1 MVIRI
6 AWNLGNEM
14 APVPISEFI
23 IVLLQWH
30 NSWYTKVQLFYERAK
45 RRCFFHYCRVIFDMV
60 HHKSAIYEFPDSVI
74 RPFPLLVCEGSTSAL
89 ESWKV
94 GAASRFGLNL
104 PPAESIQPENL
115 SPFNVCTQKCRRQRK
130 WTTDENVD
138 KDKQT
143 AYKRVLTLITH
154 LYAVLVS
161 IHRGTIILQ
170 QMNIGQA
177 VNFTPSKNIEG
188 IYPLLLS
195 RCLPLYSRFNACS
208 ISLRLYRTLPPR
220 T

>member
-1 MVIRI
+1 MYNSS
-6 AWNLGNEM
+6 WNKGTTFLWTNKK
-14 APVPISEFI
+14 AVLFS
-23 IVLLQWH
+23 LLQCNIWIWSII
-30 NSWYTKVQLFYERAK
+30 NLRY
-45 RRCFFHYCRVIFDMV
+45 
-60 HHKSAIYEFPDSVI
+60 YEFSDSVI
-74 RPFPLLVCEGSTSAL
+74 RSFPLLVCEGSTSAL

-94 GAASRFGLNL
+94 GAASRFGQNL

-143 AYKRVLTLITH
+143 AYKRVLTLITI

-161 IHRGTIILQ
+161 IHRATIILH

-177 VNFTPSKNIEG
+177 VNFTPSKNIDG

-208 ISLRLYRTLPPR
+208 ISLRLYRTLPPS

>member
-1 MVIRI
+1 MYNSS
-6 AWNLGNEM
+6 WNKGTTFLWTSKRT
-14 APVPISEFI
+14 VHFS
-23 IVLLQWH
+23 LLQDKIWFGL
-30 NSWYTKVQLFYERAK
+30 SSI
-45 RRCFFHYCRVIFDMV
+45 CD
-60 HHKSAIYEFPDSVI
+60 IYEFSDSVI

-104 PPAESIQPENL
+104 PPTKSIQPENL

-130 WTTDENVD
+130 WATDENVEE
-138 KDKQT
+138 DKQT

-161 IHRGTIILQ
+161 IHKGTIILQ

-177 VNFTPSKNIEG
+177 VNFTPSKNIDRF
-188 IYPLLLS
+188 I
-195 RCLPLYSRFNACS
+195 RCYSSGACRCIPVS
-208 ISLRLYRTLPPR
+208 KPAQSHFACRELCHRAHSKGVFRYCDTRSMSFGWL
-220 T
+220 

>member
-1 MVIRI
+1 MSKKAR
-6 AWNLGNEM
+6 LF
-14 APVPISEFI
+14 S
-23 IVLLQWH
+23 LLQGNNLVYH
-30 NSWYTKVQLFYERAK
+30 QF
-45 RRCFFHYCRVIFDMV
+45 
-60 HHKSAIYEFPDSVI
+60 AIYEFPDSVI
-74 RPFPLLVCEGSTSAL
+74 RPFPLLVCEGSTIAF

-94 GAASRFGLNL
+94 GAASRFGRNL

-115 SPFNVCTQKCRRQRK
+115 SPFNVCTRKCRRQRK

-154 LYAVLVS
+154 LYAVLAS
-161 IHRGTIILQ
+161 IHRGAIILH

-188 IYPLLLS
+188 IYPLLFI
-195 RCLPLYSRFNACS
+195 RCLPLYSRFSACS
-208 ISLRLYRTLPPR
+208 ISLRL
-220 T
+220 

>member
-1 MVIRI
+1 MYNSS
-6 AWNLGNEM
+6 WNKGTTFLWTSKRT
-14 APVPISEFI
+14 VHFS
-23 IVLLQWH
+23 LLQDKIW
-30 NSWYTKVQLFYERAK
+30 FG
-45 RRCFFHYCRVIFDMV
+45 
-60 HHKSAIYEFPDSVI
+60 
-74 RPFPLLVCEGSTSAL
+74 LLSICDIMYISP
-89 ESWKV
+89 WKLK
-94 GAASRFGLNL
+94 GRAASRFGLNL
-104 PPAESIQPENL
+104 PPTESIQPENL

-130 WTTDENVD
+130 WATDENVD
-138 KDKQT
+138 KDEQT

-154 LYAVLVS
+154 LYAALVS

-170 QMNIGQA
+170 QLNIGQA

-208 ISLRLYRTLPPR
+208 ISLRLYRTLPPS

>member
-1 MVIRI
+1 MRKVQER
-6 AWNLGNEM
+6 GNEL
-14 APVPISEFI
+14 ATILISTY
-23 IVLLQWH
+23 LRDLHWCTTH
-30 NSWYTKVQLFYERAK
+30 LGTKVQLFYERAK
-45 RRCFFHYCRVIFDMV
+45 RWCFFHYCRVIFEFGL
-60 HHKSAIYEFPDSVI
+60 SSIAIYEFPDSVI
-74 RPFPLLVCEGSTSAL
+74 RPFPLLVCESSTSAL

-94 GAASRFGLNL
+94 GAARRFGLNH
-104 PPAESIQPENL
+104 PPGESLQPATL
-115 SPFNVCTQKCRRQRK
+115 STFNVCTQKCRRQRK

-177 VNFTPSKNIEG
+177 VNFTPSKNIEC
-188 IYPLLLS
+188 LS
-195 RCLPLYSRFNACS
+195 AV
-208 ISLRLYRTLPPR
+208 IH
-220 T
+220 

>member
-1 MVIRI
+1 MYNSS
-6 AWNLGNEM
+6 WNKGTTFLWTSKK
-14 APVPISEFI
+14 AVLFS
-23 IVLLQWH
+23 LLQCNIWIWSII
-30 NSWYTKVQLFYERAK
+30 NLRYYELT
-45 RRCFFHYCRVIFDMV
+45 
-60 HHKSAIYEFPDSVI
+60 DSVI
-74 RPFPLLVCEGSTSAL
+74 RSFPLLVCEGSTSAL

-104 PPAESIQPENL
+104 PPTESIQPENL

-161 IHRGTIILQ
+161 IHRGTIILH
-170 QMNIGQA
+170 QMKIWASGKFRSLQ
-177 VNFTPSKNIEG
+177 KYRRD
-188 IYPLLLS
+188 YPLPLI
-195 RCLPLYSRFNACS
+195 RCVPLYSRFKACS
-208 ISLRLYRTLPPR
+208 ISLRL
-220 T
+220 

>member
-1 MVIRI
+1 MHF
-6 AWNLGNEM
+6 
-14 APVPISEFI
+14 S
-23 IVLLQWH
+23 LLQGSIWIWSII
-30 NSWYTKVQLFYERAK
+30 NLRY
-45 RRCFFHYCRVIFDMV
+45 
-60 HHKSAIYEFPDSVI
+60 YEFPDSVI
-74 RPFPLLVCEGSTSAL
+74 RPFPLLVCEGSTIAL

-104 PPAESIQPENL
+104 PPSESIQPENL

-130 WTTDENVD
+130 WTTDENVEE
-138 KDKQT
+138 DKQT
-143 AYKRVLTLITH
+143 AYKWVLTLITH

-170 QMNIGQA
+170 QRYIGQA
-177 VNFTPSKNIEG
+177 VNFTPSKNIAQASAEY
-188 IYPLLLS
+188 IRAWLKYREDYPLPFI

-208 ISLRLYRTLPPR
+208 ISLRLYKTLPPR

>member
-1 MVIRI
+1 MSFPIPSF
-6 AWNLGNEM
+6 
-14 APVPISEFI
+14 APFFCSSAKVVHQPLKVERSGGKPFRSE
-23 IVLLQWH
+23 
-30 NSWYTKVQLFYERAK
+30 SSSCGEY
-45 RRCFFHYCRVIFDMV
+45 
-60 HHKSAIYEFPDSVI
+60 SA
-74 RPFPLLVCEGSTSAL
+74 RKPFP
-89 ESWKV
+89 
-94 GAASRFGLNL
+94 
-104 PPAESIQPENL
+104 
-115 SPFNVCTQKCRRQRK
+115 
-130 WTTDENVD
+130 VD

-195 RCLPLYSRFNACS
+195 RCLPLYSRFKACS
-208 ISLRLYRTLPPR
+208 ISLRLYKTLPPR

>member
-1 MVIRI
+1 MYNSS
-6 AWNLGNEM
+6 WNKGTTFLWTSKRT
-14 APVPISEFI
+14 VHFS
-23 IVLLQWH
+23 LLQGNIWIWSII
-30 NSWYTKVQLFYERAK
+30 NLRY
-45 RRCFFHYCRVIFDMV
+45 
-60 HHKSAIYEFPDSVI
+60 YEFPDSVI

-104 PPAESIQPENL
+104 PPTESIQPENL

-161 IHRGTIILQ
+161 IHRGTIILHHRY
-170 QMNIGQA
+170 IGQA
-177 VNFTPSKNIEG
+177 VNFTPSKNIAQASEEHQA
-188 IYPLLLS
+188 
-195 RCLPLYSRFNACS
+195 CLNVFQSERRVYS
-208 ISLRLYRTLPPR
+208 SLTQI
-220 T
+220 

>member
-1 MVIRI
+1 
-6 AWNLGNEM
+6 M
-14 APVPISEFI
+14 ATVPISEFF
-23 IVLLQWH
+23 IVLHQWH

-45 RRCFFHYCRVIFDMV
+45 GRCIFHHCRVIFEFGLSSICD
-60 HHKSAIYEFPDSVI
+60 IYEFSDSVI

-130 WTTDENVD
+130 WATDENVD

-143 AYKRVLTLITH
+143 AYKRVLTLITL

-170 QMNIGQA
+170 
-177 VNFTPSKNIEG
+177 
-188 IYPLLLS
+188 
-195 RCLPLYSRFNACS
+195 
-208 ISLRLYRTLPPR
+208 
-220 T
+220 

>member
-1 MVIRI
+1 MYNSSLNKGTTFLWTSKRTVQF
-6 AWNLGNEM
+6 
-14 APVPISEFI
+14 S
-23 IVLLQWH
+23 LLQGSIWIWSIV
-30 NSWYTKVQLFYERAK
+30 NLRYYE
-45 RRCFFHYCRVIFDMV
+45 
-60 HHKSAIYEFPDSVI
+60 SPDSVI
-74 RPFPLLVCEGSTSAL
+74 RPFPLLVCEGSTIAL

-104 PPAESIQPENL
+104 PPTESIQPENL

-130 WTTDENVD
+130 WTTDENVEE
-138 KDKQT
+138 DKQT
-143 AYKRVLTLITH
+143 AYKWVLTLITH

-161 IHRGTIILQ
+161 IHRRTIILH

-177 VNFTPSKNIEG
+177 VNFTPSKNIEE
-188 IYPLLLS
+188 IYPLPFI

-208 ISLRLYRTLPPR
+208 ISLRLYRTLPPS

>member
-1 MVIRI
+1 MSFPIPSF
-6 AWNLGNEM
+6 
-14 APVPISEFI
+14 APFLCSSAKVVHQPLKVERSGGKPFRSE
-23 IVLLQWH
+23 
-30 NSWYTKVQLFYERAK
+30 SSSY
-45 RRCFFHYCRVIFDMV
+45 
-60 HHKSAIYEFPDSVI
+60 
-74 RPFPLLVCEGSTSAL
+74 
-89 ESWKV
+89 
-94 GAASRFGLNL
+94 
-104 PPAESIQPENL
+104 ESIQPENL
-115 SPFNVCTQKCRRQRK
+115 SPFNVCTRKCRRQRK
-130 WTTDENVD
+130 WTTDENVEE
-138 KDKQT
+138 DKQT

-188 IYPLLLS
+188 IYPLPLIK
-195 RCLPLYSRFNACS
+195 CVPLYSRFNACS